1 MESFICILNHDRE
14 LYYVYLK
21 LVEAQIWVQQ
31 RSKGFEPGTSKYKGA
46 GGLGAFAHLRL
57 KNLPCIQLVSSVS
70 MTSSSR
76 QPSNSTAAAPQYRTS
91 PEFERTRMM
100 VPASSVTSRSAHF
113 FRFVNSNTPVVRL
126 LFEAAML
133 DAFKESTGRWCRLS
147 ALVG

>member
-57 KNLPCIQLVSSVS
+57 KNLPYTLCCWNGIQGFS
-70 MTSSSR
+70 
-76 QPSNSTAAAPQYRTS
+76 
-91 PEFERTRMM
+91 
-100 VPASSVTSRSAHF
+100 
-113 FRFVNSNTPVVRL
+113 
-126 LFEAAML
+126 
-133 DAFKESTGRWCRLS
+133 G
-147 ALVG
+147 AL